1 MPYLNLYCFK
11 LLCMLLTTISR
22 AVSYHLLVASR
33 KIFSQ
38 LEATFYLGIKY
49 LRQIY
54 YLQETYNLGKTT
66 LLHHD
71 RRFTQSKIGTS
82 NKGRQS

>member
-1 MPYLNLYCFK
+1 MPFLNLKCFK

-22 AVSYHLLVASR
+22 AVSYCLLVAST

-38 LEATFYLGIKY
+38 VEATFYVGIKY
-49 LRQIY
+49 LRPIY
-54 YLQETYNLGKTT
+54 YGQATINLGLTT

-71 RRFTQSKIGTS
+71 RRFTQCKIGTS
-82 NKGRQS
+82 NKGRKP